1 MTKYGITGMSC
12 AACSAR
18 IEKVVG
24 RLEGVKTCSVS
35 LLTNSMTVEGDI
47 DPKLVIKAVENAGFK
62 ATLQADLVD
71 RDTPILK
78 KRLIGSI
85 GFLVPLMILA
95 MVFPK
100 NTGIFQMIMAAA
112 IMIINRKFF
121 INGYK
126 SAIKLSPNMDTLVA
140 LSASAS
146 FILSTFNLIFN
157 HSDLYF
163 DSTGMILTLI
173 TVGKLLEARSKGR
186 TTDAIKSLMEL
197 APKKARIY
205 NTFDN
210 SEIMVDIT
218 QVEPDMIFI
227 VKAGEGIPV
236 DGVILDGIG
245 AVDESALTGESIPVD
260 KVVDDKVFSGTILKS
275 GYLKC
280 RVTDVLSDTVLSKI
294 VSFVSSASASKAPI
308 ARIADKVSGFF
319 VPVVIAIALITL
331 AVWMI
336 FSGDV
341 SFALTRAISVLVISC
356 PCALGLATPVA
367 IMVGSGV
374 GAKSGILFKTAEAL
388 ENLGK
393 VTTVALDK
401 TGTVTKGNPVVKD
414 VFPSDESTKEEL
426 LNIAYSLEKKSEHPL
441 AKAIADYYESHENA
455 DRIYEL
461 SDFAAEAG
469 SGVSGKMPDGEA
481 VYGGNLRYIRSVM
494 TEGTMYDKITGILE
508 KTASEGKS
516 PLIFAKASRI
526 LGVITVADEI
536 KPDSRAAVSELGK
549 LGVDVVML
557 TGDNSVTAAKIA
569 EEAGITNDNVVAEIM
584 PDEKAEKI
592 TELKPLVAMVGDGIN
607 DAPALSVS
615 DIGIAIGAG
624 ADIAIDSAD
633 VVLMKDSIMD
643 VVRAVKLSR
652 ATLRNIKQ
660 NLFWAFFYNIICIPL
675 AAGVY
680 YPLLKLTLNP
690 MIGALAMSLSSVCV
704 VSNALRLNRTKL

>member
-210 SEIMVDIT
+210 FEIMVDIT

-260 KVVDDKVFSGTILKS
+260 KAADDKVFSGTILKS

-374 GAKSGILFKTAEAL
+374 GAKRGILFKTAEAL

-414 VFPSDESTKEEL
+414 VLPSDESTKEEL

-461 SDFAAEAG
+461 SDFAAETG

-643 VVRAVKLSR
+643 VVKAVKLSR
-652 ATLRNIKQ
+652 ATLKNIKQ

>member
-62 ATLQADLVD
+62 ATLQADFVD

-146 FILSTFNLIFN
+146 FVLSTFNLIFN

-260 KVVDDKVFSGTILKS
+260 KASDDKVFSGTILKS

-414 VFPSDESTKEEL
+414 VLPSDESTKEEL

-494 TEGTMYDKITGILE
+494 TEGTMYDKITDILE

-536 KPDSRAAVSELGK
+536 KPDTRAAVSELGK

-569 EEAGITNDNVVAEIM
+569 EEAGIINDNVVAEIM

>member
-35 LLTNSMTVEGDI
+35 LLTNSMTVEGNI

-71 RDTPILK
+71 RDTPVLK

-100 NTGIFQMIMAAA
+100 NTGVFQMIMAAA
-112 IMIINRKFF
+112 VMIINRKFF

-146 FILSTFNLIFN
+146 FILSTFNLIFK
-157 HSDLYF
+157 HPDLYF

-260 KVVDDKVFSGTILKS
+260 KAADDKVFSGTILKS

-414 VFPSDESTKEEL
+414 VLPSDESTKEEL

-441 AKAIADYYESHENA
+441 AKAIAQYYESHENA

-536 KPDSRAAVSELGK
+536 KSDSRAAVSELGK

-557 TGDNSVTAAKIA
+557 TGDNSLTAAKIA

>member
-112 IMIINRKFF
+112 IMIIDRKFF

-218 QVEPDMIFI
+218 RVEPDMIFI

-319 VPVVIAIALITL
+319 VPVIIAIALITL

-414 VFPSDESTKEEL
+414 VLPSDESTKEEL
-426 LNIAYSLEKKSEHPL
+426 LYIAYSLEKKSEHPL

-607 DAPALSVS
+607 DAPALSIS